1 MLKCKMTTLQL
12 NKDNTISIHLSK
24 VYNNKESTT
33 INVKT
38 ENDYTQG
45 EMRSE
50 KKSQGDS
57 QGLGY
62 FC

>member
-1 MLKCKMTTLQL
+1 MTTLQL

>member
-1 MLKCKMTTLQL
+1 MTTLQL

-50 KKSQGDS
+50 VRFS
-57 QGLGY
+57 L
-62 FC
+62 CV